1 MSALAIASATGSH
14 LVLQPTRTTFHPGHE
29 VFGRRCD
36 KIGVDSSATPNARGT
51 IAINDD
57 G

>member
-36 KIGVDSSATPNARGT
+36 KVGVDSSATPNALGT
-51 IAINDD
+51 IAIDDD